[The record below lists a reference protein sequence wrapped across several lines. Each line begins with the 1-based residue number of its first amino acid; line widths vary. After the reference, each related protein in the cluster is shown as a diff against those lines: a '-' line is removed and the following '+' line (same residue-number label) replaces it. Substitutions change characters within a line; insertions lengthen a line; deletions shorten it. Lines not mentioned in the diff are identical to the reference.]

1 MISAREKAAEI
12 SSSGSRKGKA
22 LHLSAQLK
30 SSQSEPASSSSN
42 EQAVTDR
49 KLLMVSI
56 TGELPLLNEIDL
68 LKLRILQLDMLADK
82 LVSARL

>member
-1 MISAREKAAEI
+1 M
-12 SSSGSRKGKA
+12 SSNSSKNTKGT
-22 LHLSAQLK
+22 HLSAQLK

-56 TGELPLLNEIDL
+56 SGELPLLNEIDL